1 MKEIR
6 KAFCLKYLNLFSVPL
21 QMLGVCIGYFVIEA
35 ISRHSMLEAFSYMT
49 ETPLVF
55 LYNAFLIFT
64 TTLIVY
70 LFRRRVFFRTILF
83 IFWMGLGIING
94 VLLANRVTP
103 FTGPDLHMIT
113 DAVAIADK
121 YLSPFFFVLTMI
133 IAGLAVLGLI
143 FLFFKGPK
151 YKGKLRYKVNIP
163 LIVLCVAAFAGT
175 TKLALEKRVLSNYFG
190 NIAFAYEDYGYP
202 YCLATTVFNTGIG
215 CPRDYSERT
224 MEDIIK
230 SEETLSE
237 TGEQRPN
244 ILFLQLESFFDP
256 TLVNYLEFS
265 EDPIPNFRKMME
277 EYSSGYFKVPSVGA
291 GTANTEFECITGMSL
306 HYFGPGEYPY
316 KGILKETTCE
326 SAAYVLK
333 ELGYGTHAIHNNEAN
348 FYGRKSVF
356 ANLGFDSFTSSEYMS
371 TQDDTNPNGWIRDR
385 NLTKY
390 ILEAMEDT
398 EGPDYVYTIS
408 VQGHGDYPEEP
419 MIEDPKIT
427 VSGGSSDA
435 VNNKWEYYCNQI
447 YEMDQFV
454 KELTDALS
462 QLDEDVIL
470 VMYGDH
476 LPTMDLTVK
485 DMKNKYLFQTEYVI
499 WDNMGLEKKDQNLSS
514 YQIAAEVMDQV
525 GIHEGNVFRYH
536 QARRNTRDYQVDL
549 EMLQYDILY
558 GEQYVYDGTNPF
570 ERTAMSLG
578 VKAAELHSIEKIAD
592 GQYYVKGANFTQSA
606 FLELNG
612 ELVEANFIDEN
623 TLLVLDAQ
631 LVTGDEVDVAIRSNS
646 STHRV
651 LTRTEKY
658 IYTDPAGGRGAAKL
672 ELASEVEEAESAGA
686 DDSGNAESGTESEG
700 QKNTETGSGGAGQS
714 DTENE
719 TDGAAQ
725 SDTEAGADGA
735 AQGHGE
741 AENSDAA

>member
-21 QMLGVCIGYFVIEA
+21 QMLGVCIGYFFIEA
-35 ISRHSMLEAFSYMT
+35 ISRHSMLEAFTYMT

-94 VLLANRVTP
+94 VLLTNRVTP

-113 DAVAIADK
+113 DAFEIADK
-121 YLSPFFFVLTMI
+121 YLPPFFFVLTV
-133 IAGLAVLGLI
+133 IAAILAALGLI
-143 FLFFKGPK
+143 LLFFKGPR

-163 LIVLCVAAFAGT
+163 LIILCVAAFAGT

-202 YCLATTVFNTGIG
+202 YCLATTVFNTGIS
-215 CPRDYSERT
+215 CPRDYSEKAVD
-224 MEDIIK
+224 DIIK
-230 SEETLSE
+230 SEDTLSK

-256 TLVNYLEFS
+256 TLVNYLELS
-265 EDPIPNFRKMME
+265 EDPIPNFRKLME

-291 GTANTEFECITGMSL
+291 GTANTEFECITGMSM

-348 FYGRKSVF
+348 FYSRRIVF
-356 ANLGFDSFTSSEYMS
+356 SNLGFDSFTSSEYMS
-371 TQDDTNPNGWIRDR
+371 TQDDTNPNGWIRDK
-385 NLTKY
+385 NLTQY
-390 ILEAMEDT
+390 ILQAMEDT

-419 MIEDPKIT
+419 VMEDPKIT

-447 YEMDQFV
+447 YEMDQFI

-462 QLDEDVIL
+462 QLDEDVVL

-536 QARRNTRDYQVDL
+536 QARRNTKDYQVDL

-570 ERTAMSLG
+570 EKMKMTLG

-592 GQYYVKGANFTQSA
+592 GQYYIKGANFTQSA
-606 FLELNG
+606 FLEVNG

-623 TLLVLDAQ
+623 TLLVLDTE

-646 STHRV
+646 STHKV
-651 LTRTEKY
+651 LTRTDKY
-658 IYTDPAGGRGAAKL
+658 LYTEPVEGRGEAKL
-672 ELASEVEEAESAGA
+672 ELKIQE
-686 DDSGNAESGTESEG
+686 
-700 QKNTETGSGGAGQS
+700 NTEEDTKAETETKTETETEQQDTSSEQS
-714 DTENE
+714 ETEE
-719 TDGAAQ
+719 
-725 SDTEAGADGA
+725 
-735 AQGHGE
+735 
-741 AENSDAA
+741 